1 MPTTATPQRVLVTG
15 SQGFTGRYVA
25 QRLQQAGYRV
35 IGTSTHPR
43 GAATGV
49 GECECL
55 PLDLQSAEQTA
66 QVVKQANPHAVIH
79 LAALAFVGHG
89 DQNAFYDVNVKG
101 TRNLLS
107 ALAQSNAPLNKVIL
121 ASSANV
127 YGNSTEGQLDETSP
141 FNPANDYAVSK
152 VAMEHIASLWAEK
165 LPLLITRPFNYT
177 GVGQETRYLVAK
189 IVHHFRTRAAV
200 IELGNTDI
208 ARDFSDVRDIASAYQ
223 GLLDS
228 SAQGQAVN
236 LCSGQQTSLQEVID
250 LCAELT
256 GHRMDVQVNP
266 AFVREKDVKKLFGDN
281 RRLQQHLPSWKPQPL
296 STTLQWMLEAR

>member
-1 MPTTATPQRVLVTG
+1 MPTAATPQRVLVTG
-15 SQGFTGRYVA
+15 SQGFTGRYVT

-35 IGTSTHPR
+35 IGTSTCPR
-43 GAATGV
+43 SAAAGAG
-49 GECECL
+49 ECL
-55 PLDLQSAEQTA
+55 PLDLRSAEQTV

-89 DQNAFYDVNVKG
+89 DHNAFYDVNVIG

-107 ALAQSNAPLNKVIL
+107 ALAESNAPLNKVIL

-127 YGNSTEGQLDETSP
+127 YGNSTAGQLDEGVP

-152 VAMEHIASLWAEK
+152 VTMEYMAHLWADK

-177 GVGQETRYLVAK
+177 GVGQEARYLVAK
-189 IVHHFRTRAAV
+189 IVHHFRTCADV

-208 ARDFSDVRDIASAYQ
+208 SRDFSDVRDIANAYY
-223 GLLDS
+223 GLLQS

-236 LCSGQQTSLQEVID
+236 LCSGQQTSLQQVIE
-250 LCAELT
+250 LCTEIT
-256 GHRMDVQVNP
+256 GHRINVEVNP
-266 AFVREKDVKKLFGDN
+266 SFVRENDVKQLFGDN
-281 RRLQQHLPSWKPQPL
+281 RRLQQHLPGWSSRPL
-296 STTLQWMLEAR
+296 SATLQWMLETNK

>member
-1 MPTTATPQRVLVTG
+1 MPTTAPPQRVLVTG
-15 SQGFTGRYVA
+15 SQGFTGRYVT

-35 IGTSTHPR
+35 FGTSTLPR
-43 GAATGV
+43 STATGG
-49 GECECL
+49 GECL
-55 PLDLQSAEQTA
+55 ALDLRDAEQTA
-66 QVVKQANPHAVIH
+66 QVVNHVNPHAVIH

-101 TRNLLS
+101 TRNLLH
-107 ALAQSNAPLNKVIL
+107 ALAHSNAPLKKVVL

-127 YGNSTEGQLDETSP
+127 YGNSTAGQLHESAP

-152 VAMEHIASLWAEK
+152 VAMEHMANLWAEK

-177 GVGQETRYLVAK
+177 GVGQEARYLIAK

-223 GLLDS
+223 GLLES
-228 SAQGQAVN
+228 SANGQAVN
-236 LCSGQQTSLQEVID
+236 LCSGQQTSLREVIA
-250 LCAELT
+250 LCEDIT
-256 GHRMDVQVNP
+256 GHRIEVNVNP
-266 AFVREKDVKKLFGDN
+266 SFVRANDVKHLFGSNDSLK
-281 RRLQQHLPSWKPQPL
+281 RHLPAWQPKPI
-296 STTLQWMLEAR
+296 STTLQWMLQVR